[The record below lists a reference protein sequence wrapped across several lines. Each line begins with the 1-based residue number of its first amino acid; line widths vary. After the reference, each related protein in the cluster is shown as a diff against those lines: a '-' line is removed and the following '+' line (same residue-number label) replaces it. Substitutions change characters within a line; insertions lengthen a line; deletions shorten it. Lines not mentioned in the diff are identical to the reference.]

1 MLLRIQV
8 ACSCLF
14 GHALTILAITKLAA
28 IFSAQEGTFLRRN
41 LFIAFGASQLCMA
54 LSMFTRFE
62 SDAKQAGSSLNIL
75 TFIVGG
81 EGLVLLWDGLKRPR
95 PLKKSK

>member
-1 MLLRIQV
+1 
-8 ACSCLF
+8 
-14 GHALTILAITKLAA
+14 
-28 IFSAQEGTFLRRN
+28 
-41 LFIAFGASQLCMA
+41 MA